1 MRIRGWGSDVCSSDL
16 PAVIGEPEAA
26 VAIEDDVVRA
36 LERFALEPVVER
48 DHRAG
53 GEVDALDRAAGRLV
67 GGMAREEQRAGLDP
81 LETAV
86 VAHIGGAVR
95 ADRKTVRAAAKL
107 GDERQAAL
115 GRTAGQ
121 RAARLDEHTSE
132 LQSIMPIYYA
142 T

>member
-1 MRIRGWGSDVCSSDL
+1 MIAATGAHL
-16 PAVIGEPEAA
+16 AVIGEPEAA

-95 ADRKTVRAAAKL
+95 ADRKPVRAAAKL
-107 GDERQAAL
+107 GDDRQAAI
-115 GRTAGQ
+115 GRNAG
-121 RAARLDEHTSE
+121 RSEEHTSE
-132 LQSIMPIYYA
+132 LQSL
-142 T
+142 